1 MVLQVRGGED
11 VPCGQVKAQPRREDS
26 RPRVHQA
33 QPLRLNGGR
42 APVEHHVMV
51 RAQDEDVARRVGG
64 SLWLIPKIL
73 RILLDRCDLT

>member
-1 MVLQVRGGED
+1 MRGGED
-11 VPCGQVKAQPRREDS
+11 VPCGKVKAQPRPEDP

-51 RAQDEDVARRVGG
+51 RAQHQDVARRVGAVVAD
-64 SLWLIPKIL
+64 SKN
-73 RILLDRCDLT
+73 LTNFA